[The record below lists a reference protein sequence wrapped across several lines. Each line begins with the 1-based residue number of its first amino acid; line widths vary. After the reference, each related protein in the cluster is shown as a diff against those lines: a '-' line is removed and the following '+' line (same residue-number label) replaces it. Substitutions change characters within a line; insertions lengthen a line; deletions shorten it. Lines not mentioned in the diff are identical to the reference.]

1 MSSPLLLLRPQP
13 GNDQSAERAR
23 ALGMEVIQ
31 LPLFEIVPAEPAPL
45 PEGPF
50 DALLVTSANGARH
63 GAEIVRRFADL
74 PLFTVGEATA
84 SALREQG
91 ARAIT
96 IGGGDAA
103 STIPL
108 IVAAGHRRLLHIC
121 GADVRPFDPLGL
133 HVTRHIV
140 YRSEARAVRS
150 VATLLATLPP
160 CVIAVHSPRAGRR
173 LDALLPPAPRPHRLA
188 AISRAAADAAGP
200 GWRQVEVASAPD
212 DPALLHLASTLCAA
226 FPPSR

>member
-1 MSSPLLLLRPQP
+1 VSRPLLLLRPQP
-13 GNDQSAERAR
+13 GNDASAGRAR
-23 ALGMEVIQ
+23 ALGIEVIQ
-31 LPLFEIVPAEPAPL
+31 LPLFEIVPVAPTPL

-63 GAEIVRRFADL
+63 GAEALRRLADL
-74 PLFTVGEATA
+74 PIFTVGEATA
-84 SALREQG
+84 RVIRDRGE
-91 ARAIT
+91 RAIT

-103 STIPL
+103 TTIPL

-133 HVTRHIV
+133 AITRHVV
-140 YRSEARAVRS
+140 YRSEARDMRPF
-150 VATLLATLPP
+150 TDMLATLPP

-188 AISRAAADAAGP
+188 AISRAAADAAGS
-200 GWRQVEVASAPD
+200 GWQHVEVAPAPD
-212 DPALLHLASTLCAA
+212 DTALLRLASALCRSA
-226 FPPSR
+226 S